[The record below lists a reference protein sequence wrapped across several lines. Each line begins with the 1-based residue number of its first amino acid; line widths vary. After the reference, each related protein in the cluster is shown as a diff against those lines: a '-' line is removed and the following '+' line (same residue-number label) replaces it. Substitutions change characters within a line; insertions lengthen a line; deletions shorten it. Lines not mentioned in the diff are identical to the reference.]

1 MKRLPTLFLLPF
13 LLSSTLAFGQ
23 GAAETQRI
31 FRPEPESFVR
41 VGAEAY
47 REVREDRANVTL
59 SKELDGE
66 DQRQLMRD
74 INLAM
79 RNVVALGKDNPE
91 LELETGNYSLRKNVQ
106 YKKDSTEIEKIT
118 YTAVGQVIA
127 RSKNFDELLKFVE
140 ASHDD
145 MLVGNIHFDLS
156 TDLRR
161 SIEKEILE
169 EAIEAFR
176 VKAETIA
183 TGLGYERFEVRNI
196 EVSDSESSSPI
207 RPLRSMT
214 MSLDTARA
222 NGPSPSAA
230 PPLEG
235 GKQMVRVSVS
245 GQVVLK

>member
-1 MKRLPTLFLLPF
+1 MMFFRRAIGLPL
-13 LLSSTLAFGQ
+13 LLSSSLALAQ
-23 GAAETQRI
+23 GAAEPQRI
-31 FRPEPESFVR
+31 FRPEPDSFVR

-59 SKELDGE
+59 SVELDGE

-79 RNVVALGKDNPE
+79 RNVVERARDNPE
-91 LELETGNYSLRKNVQ
+91 LEVETGNYALRKNIQ
-106 YKKDSTEIEKIT
+106 YKKDTKEIEKIT

-127 RSKNFDELLKFVE
+127 RSTNFDELLKFVE
-140 ASHDD
+140 ASHGD
-145 MLVGNIHFDLS
+145 MLVGNIGFDLS

-196 EVSDSESSSPI
+196 EVGDSESSSPI
-207 RPLRSMT
+207 RPMRSIT
-214 MSLDTARA
+214 MSLDAARA
-222 NGPSPSAA
+222 NTPSPSAA
-230 PPLEG
+230 PPIEG
-235 GKQMVRVSVS
+235 GKQIVRVSVS
-245 GQVVLK
+245 GQIVLK

>member
-1 MKRLPTLFLLPF
+1 MKLLRRTVFLPL
-13 LLSSTLAFGQ
+13 LLSSTLVFAQ
-23 GAAETQRI
+23 SAEDTQRF

-79 RNVVALGKDNPE
+79 RNVVELGKDNPE
-91 LELETGNYSLRKNVQ
+91 LELETGNYSLRKNIQ
-106 YKKDSTEIEKIT
+106 YKKDTTKIEKIT
-118 YTAVGQVIA
+118 YTAIGQVIV
-127 RSKNFDELLKFVE
+127 RSKNFDELLAFVE
-140 ASHDD
+140 AAHED

-161 SIEKEILE
+161 SVEEEILE

-214 MSLDTARA
+214 MSLDTASVKA
-222 NGPSPSAA
+222 PTPSAA

-245 GQVVLK
+245 GQIILK